1 MNNMASVSNTHAP
14 RALITGING
23 FTGQYLSREL
33 ENAGYQVFGLT
44 NSKVPDSPNV
54 FACDLED
61 KEKLAHI
68 VAQVSPQVV
77 AHLAAVSF
85 VAHDDVDAI
94 YRTNLLGTRNLL
106 QALDKASV
114 KLKKVLLASS
124 ANIYGN
130 ATKLPITENCQ
141 PNPENDYAVS
151 KMAMEAMAKL
161 WMDRLPIVVVR
172 PFNYTGV
179 GQTRNFLI
187 PKIVDHFK
195 HRETTIELGNIDVE
209 RDFSDVRDIVWIYH
223 KLLKNSISGETYNI
237 CSGNSKSLKEII
249 SHLSEIAGYEIK
261 IKVNPDFVRNNEIKK
276 LVGSDEKLRATI
288 GDIERI
294 PIKETLSWMYN
305 AKD

>member
-1 MNNMASVSNTHAP
+1 MNMASASNPSTP
-14 RALITGING
+14 RTLITGISG
-23 FTGQYLSREL
+23 FTGRYLAREL
-33 ENAGYQVFGLT
+33 EDAGYQVFGLT
-44 NSKVPDSPNV
+44 NSRVHDAPNV
-54 FACDLED
+54 FTCDLED

-68 VAQVSPQVV
+68 VDQVGPDVV

-106 QALDKASV
+106 QALDKSSV
-114 KLKKVLLASS
+114 KLQKVLLASS
-124 ANIYGN
+124 ANVYGN
-130 ATKLPITENCQ
+130 ATKLPIGENCP

-151 KMAMEAMAKL
+151 KMAMEAIAKL

-179 GQTRNFLI
+179 GQTKNFLI

-195 HRETTIELGNIDVE
+195 RKEKIIELGNIDVE
-209 RDFSDVRDIVWIYH
+209 RDFSDVRDVVKFYYN
-223 KLLKNSISGETYNI
+223 LLKNSKSGETYNI
-237 CSGNSKSLKEII
+237 CSGNSISLKEII

-276 LVGSDEKLRATI
+276 LVGSDEKLRAAI